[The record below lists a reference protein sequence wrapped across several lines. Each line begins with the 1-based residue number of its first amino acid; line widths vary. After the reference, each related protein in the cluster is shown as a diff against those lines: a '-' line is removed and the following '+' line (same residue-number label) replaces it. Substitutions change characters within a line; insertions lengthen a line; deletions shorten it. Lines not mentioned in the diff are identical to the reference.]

1 MALLFKTQQLDNR
14 ENFWL
19 NCSNKKTNLKNILSS
34 LNGRFTKLSNKDASK
49 ILYSYKNFNK
59 KEVVSKKR

>member
-34 LNGRFTKLSNKDASK
+34 LNGRFTKLSNKYASK